1 MRREDEIS
9 EEDRARV
16 AKVTTSGIH
25 SVERKPFRPLYMML
39 MLTATVPHPQIA
51 THHQYQLVETF
62 YNNRLPP

>member
-39 MLTATVPHPQIA
+39 MLTAVTVLLSVIA
-51 THHQYQLVETF
+51 VVIERMYI
-62 YNNRLPP
+62 P

>member
-16 AKVTTSGIH
+16 AKVTSSGIH

-39 MLTATVPHPQIA
+39 MLTAVTALLSVIA
-51 THHQYQLVETF
+51 VVIERMYI
-62 YNNRLPP
+62 P

>member
-16 AKVTTSGIH
+16 ARVTSSGIH

-39 MLTATVPHPQIA
+39 MLTAVIVLLSVVAIVIERMYIP
-51 THHQYQLVETF
+51 
-62 YNNRLPP
+62 

>member
-39 MLTATVPHPQIA
+39 MLTAVTVLLSVIA
-51 THHQYQLVETF
+51 VVIERIYI
-62 YNNRLPP
+62 P

>member
-25 SVERKPFRPLYMML
+25 SVERKPFRPIYMML
-39 MLTATVPHPQIA
+39 MLTAVTMLLSVIA
-51 THHQYQLVETF
+51 IVIEKMYI
-62 YNNRLPP
+62 P

>member
-39 MLTATVPHPQIA
+39 MLTAVTALLSVIA
-51 THHQYQLVETF
+51 IVIERIYI
-62 YNNRLPP
+62 P

>member
-39 MLTATVPHPQIA
+39 MLTAVTALLSVIA
-51 THHQYQLVETF
+51 VVIERIYI
-62 YNNRLPP
+62 P